1 MFTRASLASSRNMVF
16 NILLHGV
23 GRRRVVRSQVMHS
36 IFPRAGQ
43 AGILGVFG
51 PQTTRQKGLRPS
63 DNFLLRLFGLESLKT
78 TSRYLSSRIEVSE
91 TILVGGPKAGRE
103 FHLPPRVALRIQS
116 LTRGGLRRQT
126 EQINFQLR

>member
-1 MFTRASLASSRNMVF
+1 
-16 NILLHGV
+16 
-23 GRRRVVRSQVMHS
+23 MHS

-43 AGILGVFG
+43 GGILGVFG